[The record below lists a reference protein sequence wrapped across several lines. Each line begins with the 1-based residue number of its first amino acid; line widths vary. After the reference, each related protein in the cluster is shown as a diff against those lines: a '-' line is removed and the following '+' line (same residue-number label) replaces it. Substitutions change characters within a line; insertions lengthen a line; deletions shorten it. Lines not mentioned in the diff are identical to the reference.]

1 MFNNLTVQPLALT
14 EEELQD
20 IEAFARKNEL
30 VSIAKLC
37 AELRAIRHMYLTQ
50 CARIGRMRNGQPD
63 PDLLRLNEA
72 KAASVRPPKVV
83 SDDPNDFSEA

>member
-1 MFNNLTVQPLALT
+1 MFNNLTVQPLALS

-30 VSIAKLC
+30 VSIARLC

-50 CARIGRMRNGQPD
+50 CARLGKQANGERN
-63 PDLLRLNEA
+63 A
-72 KAASVRPPKVV
+72 PPVT
-83 SDDPNDFSEA
+83 